1 MKKLIITLI
10 LVISLVG
17 CKSKINLPKVDTN
30 LPLNLILPEREYEDQ
45 GELIKERQVIESIT
59 INELTLEDSEY
70 YKKMYSELRNLNLRD
85 NFKLLTL
92 DFGEV
97 INFNWQ
103 PELIEK
109 FNITKYEDW
118 NTIVKNISVYDDFE
132 SLWKDNYRNEFL
144 DDFELLGI
152 EEITSNNIFKDND
165 LLQKLSDSDL
175 AVKNKIQQAIQYRES
190 IKEVDLDNDGVP
202 DRIDP
207 DDNRNEITKE
217 SDYDKIDKRRSDRSE
232 PSL

>member
-118 NTIVKNISVYDDFE
+118 NTIVKNISVYDENEESIIVDFHYTKYDSEGYDE
-132 SLWKDNYRNEFL
+132 SKPYKRYKYLQYSYLIPNETAEKNL
-144 DDFELLGI
+144 KLKLITFENGI
-152 EEITSNNIFKDND
+152 EKDILINVE
-165 LLQKLSDSDL
+165 K
-175 AVKNKIQQAIQYRES
+175 
-190 IKEVDLDNDGVP
+190 
-202 DRIDP
+202 
-207 DDNRNEITKE
+207 
-217 SDYDKIDKRRSDRSE
+217 
-232 PSL
+232 

>member
-118 NTIVKNISVYDDFE
+118 NTIVKNVSLYDENEESIIVDFHYTKYDSEGYDE
-132 SLWKDNYRNEFL
+132 SKPYKRYKYLQYSYLIPNETAEKNL
-144 DDFELLGI
+144 KLKLITFENGI
-152 EEITSNNIFKDND
+152 EKDILINVE
-165 LLQKLSDSDL
+165 K
-175 AVKNKIQQAIQYRES
+175 
-190 IKEVDLDNDGVP
+190 
-202 DRIDP
+202 
-207 DDNRNEITKE
+207 
-217 SDYDKIDKRRSDRSE
+217 
-232 PSL
+232 